1 MTVNRGDV
9 AMARFPH
16 AGGTR
21 GKKRPVVVVQAD
33 AYNGKVPHAIV
44 AEITTNLA
52 AAGDPAC
59 LLIDVSTPEGQA
71 SGLTQ
76 DSVVGCLFL
85 ATIAESRL
93 SPPIGKLS
101 ASLTQQLD
109 NCLKAALGLPSH
121 RRFQWPR
128 APAPSGGSRWP

>member
-1 MTVNRGDV
+1 MRLKRGDV
-9 AMARFPH
+9 AMTRFPH

-33 AYNGKVPHAIV
+33 GYNATVSHFIV
-44 AEITTNLA
+44 AEITTNLS

-59 LLIDVSTPEGQA
+59 LLIDLSTPDGQG

-85 ATIAESRL
+85 ATIAETRL
-93 SPPIGKLS
+93 SDPIGKLS
-101 ASLTQQLD
+101 ASMMQQLD
-109 NCLKAALGLPSH
+109 NCLKAALGLP
-121 RRFQWPR
+121 
-128 APAPSGGSRWP
+128 